1 MKDSMLL
8 LGDVK
13 ISGSHALFLLL
24 PIFDCQIHDIAI
36 ILESPER
43 RELFGDTGNKRGC
56 RIFNV
61 RVAL

>member
-8 LGDVK
+8 VGDVK

-43 RELFGDTGNKRGC
+43 RELFGDKERLSN
-56 RIFNV
+56 I
-61 RVAL
+61 